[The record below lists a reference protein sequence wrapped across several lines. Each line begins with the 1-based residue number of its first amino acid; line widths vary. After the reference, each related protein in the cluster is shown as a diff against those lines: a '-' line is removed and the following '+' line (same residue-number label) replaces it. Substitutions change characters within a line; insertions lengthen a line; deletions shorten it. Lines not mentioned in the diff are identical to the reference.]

1 MFEEKVIFKNSRGDR
16 LSGVLHHPSLPSPNG
31 AVILCHGMDSNKSS
45 EKLVFLTREIAA
57 AGVLALR
64 FDFAYVGE
72 SSGCFEEI
80 TCRGEMDDLKAA
92 YALVQNHRPGKIAL
106 MGSSMGGTVALLFAA
121 GKSAIA
127 ALVTLAAPFH
137 PENFPRRMLSEA
149 QLHDWR
155 ECGFTTYNGRRLNVS
170 LLDDLEQLDLP
181 QAARAVA
188 CPTLVL
194 HGDADAVVPVEEA
207 YELHGCLRGP
217 KRLSILPGGDHRL
230 SNPAL
235 MERALKESLDW
246 LLAHLL

>member
-1 MFEEKVIFKNSRGDR
+1 MFEERITFKNSRDDR
-16 LSGVLHHPSLPSPNG
+16 LSGVLHHPSLPTPKS

-45 EKLVFLTREIAA
+45 EKLVFVAREIAA

-80 TCRGEMDDLKAA
+80 TCSGEMDDLKAA
-92 YALVQNHRPGKIAL
+92 YVLVQNHRVGNIAL

-121 GKSAIA
+121 GKADVA
-127 ALVTLAAPFH
+127 ALVTLAAPLH
-137 PENFPRRMLSEA
+137 PENFPRRMLTEA
-149 QLHDWR
+149 QIHHWR
-155 ECGFTTYNGRRLNVS
+155 ECGVTTYNGRRLNVS

-181 QAARAVA
+181 QAARAVT

-207 YELHGCLRGP
+207 YELHACLAGP

-235 MERALKESLDW
+235 MERALKESLEW
-246 LLAHLL
+246 LLTHLL